1 VPQIVDY
8 GMGNIRSLTN
18 ALIAIGL
25 SVKIAKNPED
35 LEDAQ
40 PIILPGVGHFGT
52 AMENM
57 KANGMD
63 ARIIEKA
70 GLGSPVLGI
79 CLGMQLLLESS
90 DEACGIP
97 GLGLIPGKAEKISP
111 GNGRKVPHCQW
122 NRADL
127 VSLTACSET
136 APTEQFYFMHSY
148 SVMPIQRNHIW
159 MTSDYLGHSI
169 VAAIK
174 NDVVS
179 GVQFHPEKSGDSGL
193 NFFNRYFE
201 ELKSEH
207 GL

>member
-1 VPQIVDY
+1 
-8 GMGNIRSLTN
+8 MGNIRSLNN

-25 SVKIAKNPED
+25 SVNIAKEPENLCD
-35 LEDAQ
+35 GQ

-63 ARIIEKA
+63 ERILETA
-70 GLGSPVLGI
+70 GQGSPILGI

-97 GLGLIPGKAEKISP
+97 GLGLIPGKVEKISP
-111 GNGRKVPHCQW
+111 ENGRKVPHCQW
-122 NRADL
+122 NRANL
-127 VSLTACSET
+127 VASRGYHEK
-136 APTEQFYFMHSY
+136 APIEQFYFMHSY
-148 SVMPIQRNHIW
+148 SVVPAVQDHVW
-159 MTSDYLGHSI
+159 MTSDYRGHSI

-174 NDVVS
+174 NGVVG
-179 GVQFHPEKSGDSGL
+179 GVQFHPEKSGNSGL
-193 NFFNRYFE
+193 NFFKHYFE
-201 ELKSEH
+201 ELIGEH